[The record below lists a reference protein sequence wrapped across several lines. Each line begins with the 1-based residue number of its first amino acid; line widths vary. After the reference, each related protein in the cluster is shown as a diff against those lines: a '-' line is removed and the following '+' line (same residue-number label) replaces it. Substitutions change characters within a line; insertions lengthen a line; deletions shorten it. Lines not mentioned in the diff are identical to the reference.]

1 MSFSE
6 QCGKHALIISKQ
18 DFCCNLLL
26 FDNEVLVYSAWNDD
40 SSDWKKKKKNHH
52 FMQFQIKCLRIE
64 CFQKSKNMLKRSK
77 YHHWTISFQVYYL
90 CTQHSLGL
98 GNQCRGSLNWFFKVD
113 WWCVFI
119 LCQTEHSW
127 RPGYWTNPLPHEI
140 SNSLSEASTNKCAI
154 WQQGYQMWQSSSDS
168 HSHATVTSQ
177 FLDLFEAGAE
187 K

>member
-1 MSFSE
+1 MNSVENMPWLFPN
-6 QCGKHALIISKQ
+6 KIFAVIYFFLIMKCLST
-18 DFCCNLLL
+18 
-26 FDNEVLVYSAWNDD
+26 VLEMMTPLIE
-40 SSDWKKKKKNHH
+40 KKKKKNHH